1 MAASNVGCCND
12 ASLPANISYA
22 GMTASRP
29 PVSIL
34 IDTDPGID
42 DVVALS
48 LAARSPELDVAGI
61 TTTYGNA
68 TLAAATRN
76 ARAVL
81 ALLEKPIP
89 IYPGSERPL
98 ERPLVTAPETHGP
111 TGVGY
116 APVGGE
122 DLVTPNP
129 TVLLDLLEWSER
141 PVTLV
146 TLGPLTNL
154 AHALSV
160 GPDLVRSRVR
170 RHIGMFGSLHE
181 QGNTNRWADF
191 NAWADPEA
199 ADIVLRAGLPTVMV
213 GLDVTRRMELSA
225 AQVEHFATSSDPL
238 TAWLAKALRF
248 YVNFHSSPQDGL
260 DGCVVHDVLPLGE
273 LIEPGLL
280 TLAQVSLAVN
290 LEEGAHRG
298 HTMEDPAGTPN
309 QVALDVDMA
318 RMRALLARVFGEELQ
333 SC

>member
-1 MAASNVGCCND
+1 
-12 ASLPANISYA
+12 
-22 GMTASRP
+22 MTASRP
-29 PVSIL
+29 PISIL

-89 IYPGSERPL
+89 IFPGSDRPL
-98 ERPLVTAPETHGP
+98 ERPLATAPETHGP

-122 DLVTPNP
+122 EVVTPNP
-129 TVLLDLLEWSER
+129 TVLLDLLDWSER

-170 RHIGMFGSLHE
+170 RHIGMFGNISE
-181 QGNTNRWADF
+181 RGNTNRWADF

-199 ADIVLRAGLPTVMV
+199 VDIVLRAGLPTIMV
-213 GLDVTRRMELSA
+213 GLDVTRRMKLSA
-225 AQVEHFATSSDPL
+225 AEVEHLSTSSDPL
-238 TAWLAKALRF
+238 IAWLAKALRF
-248 YVNFHSSPQDGL
+248 YGL

-273 LIEPGLL
+273 LIQPGLL
-280 TLAQVSLAVN
+280 TLAQLSLAVK
-290 LEEGAHRG
+290 LDGGEHRG
-298 HTMEDPAGTPN
+298 HTVEDSAGVPT
-309 QVALDVDMA
+309 QVALEVDIPP
-318 RMRALLARVFGEELQ
+318 MRALLGRVFGEELQ
-333 SC
+333 RL

>member
-1 MAASNVGCCND
+1 MGRT
-12 ASLPANISYA
+12 LPANISYA
-22 GMTASRP
+22 RMTASRP

-48 LAARSPELDVAGI
+48 LAARSPELHVAGI

-76 ARAVL
+76 ASAVL

-89 IYPGSERPL
+89 IYPGSDRPL
-98 ERPLVTAPETHGP
+98 ERPLVTAPDTHGP

-122 DLVTPNP
+122 ELVTPNP
-129 TVLLDLLEWSER
+129 TVLLGLLEWSEQ

-199 ADIVLRAGLPTVMV
+199 VDIVLRAGLPTVMV

-225 AQVEHFATSSDPL
+225 AQVEHLATSSDPL
-238 TAWLAKALRF
+238 IAWLAKALRF
-248 YVNFHSSPQDGL
+248 YGRN
-260 DGCVVHDVLPLGE
+260 GCVVHDVLPLGE
-273 LIEPGLL
+273 LIEPDLL

-290 LEEGAHRG
+290 LEEGVHRG
-298 HTMEDPAGTPN
+298 HTMESPAGTPS

-333 SC
+333 WQ

>member
-1 MAASNVGCCND
+1 
-12 ASLPANISYA
+12 
-22 GMTASRP
+22 MTATRP

-81 ALLEKPIP
+81 ALLEQPIP
-89 IYPGSERPL
+89 IYPGSDRPL
-98 ERPLVTAPETHGP
+98 ERPLLTAPETHGP

-122 DLVTPNP
+122 ELVTPNP

-199 ADIVLRAGLPTVMV
+199 VDIVLRAGLPTVMV

-225 AQVEHFATSSDPL
+225 VQVERLGTSSDPL

-248 YVNFHSSPQDGL
+248 CGL

-290 LEEGAHRG
+290 LEEGEHRG
-298 HTMEDPAGTPN
+298 HTVEDPAGVPT

-318 RMRALLARVFGEELQ
+318 RMRALLGRVFGEELQ

>member
-1 MAASNVGCCND
+1 MGRT
-12 ASLPANISYA
+12 LPANISYA
-22 GMTASRP
+22 RMTASRP

-81 ALLEKPIP
+81 ALLEQSIP
-89 IYPGSERPL
+89 IYPGSDRPL
-98 ERPLVTAPETHGP
+98 ERPLATAPETHGP

-122 DLVTPNP
+122 EVVTPNP

-170 RHIGMFGSLHE
+170 RHIGMFGNISE
-181 QGNTNRWADF
+181 RGNTNRWADF

-199 ADIVLRAGLPTVMV
+199 VDIVLRAGLPTVMV

-225 AQVEHFATSSDPL
+225 AEVERISMSTDPL
-238 TAWLAKALRF
+238 ASWLGKALKF
-248 YVNFHSSPQDGL
+248 YVEFHRSQERL

-273 LIEPGLL
+273 LIQPGLL
-280 TLAQVSLAVN
+280 TLAQLSLAVK
-290 LEEGAHRG
+290 LDGGEHRG
-298 HTMEDPAGTPN
+298 HTVEDSAGVPT
-309 QVALDVDMA
+309 QVALEVDIPL
-318 RMRALLARVFGEELQ
+318 MRALLGQVFGEELQ
-333 SC
+333 RP

>member
-1 MAASNVGCCND
+1 
-12 ASLPANISYA
+12 
-22 GMTASRP
+22 MTASRP

-81 ALLEKPIP
+81 ALLEQPIP
-89 IYPGSERPL
+89 IYPGSDRPL
-98 ERPLVTAPETHGP
+98 ERPLLTAPETHGP

-122 DLVTPNP
+122 ELVTPNP

-199 ADIVLRAGLPTVMV
+199 VDIVLRAGLPTVMV

-225 AQVEHFATSSDPL
+225 VQVERLGTSSDPL

-248 YVNFHSSPQDGL
+248 YGL

-290 LEEGAHRG
+290 LEEGEHRG
-298 HTMEDPAGTPN
+298 HTVEDPAGVPT

-318 RMRALLARVFGEELQ
+318 RMRALLGRVFGEEFQ

>member
-1 MAASNVGCCND
+1 
-12 ASLPANISYA
+12 
-22 GMTASRP
+22 MTATRP
-29 PVSIL
+29 PVPIL

-89 IYPGSERPL
+89 IYPGSDRPL
-98 ERPLVTAPETHGP
+98 ERPLATAPETHGP

-116 APVGGE
+116 APVGRDE
-122 DLVTPNP
+122 MVTPNP
-129 TVLLDLLEWSER
+129 TVLLDMLEWSER

-160 GPDLVRSRVR
+160 GPDLVRGRVR

-199 ADIVLRAGLPTVMV
+199 ADIVLRSGLPTVMV
-213 GLDVTRRMELSA
+213 GLDVTRRMRLSA
-225 AQVEHFATSSDPL
+225 AEVEHLSTSSDPL
-238 TAWLAKALRF
+238 IAWLAKALRF
-248 YVNFHSSPQDGL
+248 HGPA
-260 DGCVVHDVLPLGE
+260 GCVVHDVLPLGE

-280 TLAQVSLAVN
+280 TLAEVSLAVN
-290 LEEGAHRG
+290 LEEDSHRG
-298 HTMEDPAGTPN
+298 HTMESPAGTEN
-309 QVALDVDMA
+309 QVALDVDIA
-318 RMRALLARVFGEELQ
+318 RMRALLGRVFGEEFR
-333 SC
+333 